1 MLPSVSILQH
11 IGLGVLVALGVIWA
25 VGISRLLRRGRYE
38 AALRRDQREMRAR
51 YASWGRFAP
60 GNGRFASGGPMS
72 PGGPFAARG
81 PEGLPVQPE
90 LLGSVPR
97 QTGPGGPPSE
107 CVELSAAERAA
118 FEGLVRQLTSRS

>member
-1 MLPSVSILQH
+1 MLPSASILQQ
-11 IGLGVLVALGVIWA
+11 IGLGVLVAVGVVWA
-25 VGISRLLRRGRYE
+25 IGITRLLRRGRYE

-51 YASWGRFAP
+51 YASRGRFAP
-60 GNGRFASGGPMS
+60 GGS
-72 PGGPFAARG
+72 FAAPE
-81 PEGLPVQPE
+81 PEGLSGAGLPGQPE

>member
-1 MLPSVSILQH
+1 MLPSASILQQ
-11 IGLGVLVALGVIWA
+11 IGLGVLVAVGVVWA
-25 VGISRLLRRGRYE
+25 IGITRLLRRGRYE

-51 YASWGRFAP
+51 YASRGRFAP
-60 GNGRFASGGPMS
+60 GGS
-72 PGGPFAARG
+72 FAAPE
-81 PEGLPVQPE
+81 PEGLSGAGLSGAGLPGQPE